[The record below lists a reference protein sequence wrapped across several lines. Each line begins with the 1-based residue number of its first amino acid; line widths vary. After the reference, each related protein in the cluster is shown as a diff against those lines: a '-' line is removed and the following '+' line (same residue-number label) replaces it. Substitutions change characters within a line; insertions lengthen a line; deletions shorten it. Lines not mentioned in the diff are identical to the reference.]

1 MIVEHFNK
9 SNNVLSWR
17 GLKFQ
22 DDYFRSSWPCMLRH
36 EEGVARIA
44 LNFSRWRDP
53 ALFNPRL
60 LVTARALNFF
70 GQELRLVLPRA
81 TADVLVSIVRGYK
94 SGRKEAG
101 RKWEESS
108 YRSVRERKRER
119 QEKWKRE
126 VGRAETWTWK
136 FKFDDVHLFSLS
148 EVRRLV
154 ALFHGSRWQ
163 CNSREF
169 VDSSLSRLCTKTLV
183 VLSYPSQQVNDTQE
197 CNYETN

>member
-1 MIVEHFNK
+1 MVAVEHFNK

-22 DDYFRSSWPCMLRH
+22 DNYFRSSWPGMLRH

-44 LNFSRWRDP
+44 LNFSQRRDP
-53 ALFNPRL
+53 VLFNPRL

-70 GQELRLVLPRA
+70 GQELHLVRLVLPRA

-108 YRSVRERKRER
+108 YRSRVRERKRER
-119 QEKWKRE
+119 QEKRKRE

-136 FKFDDVHLFSLS
+136 CKFDDVHLFSLS
-148 EVRRLV
+148 EVRR
-154 ALFHGSRWQ
+154 F
-163 CNSREF
+163 
-169 VDSSLSRLCTKTLV
+169 
-183 VLSYPSQQVNDTQE
+183 
-197 CNYETN
+197 